1 MLFHGKDGYFRQNGK
16 LGSSNG
22 FDGLFIKPAI
32 DFTKPIDEIN
42 IEGIIIN
49 ESKQIG
55 GGFRMNGEG
64 QKLPMQMTEEWVE
77 DVIGRM
83 ATSKDPKQVKLA
95 EILLR
100 EFDNNRQ
107 KFTRVVTGVDAGSET
122 IGIIKLN

>member
-1 MLFHGKDGYFRQNGK
+1 
-16 LGSSNG
+16 
-22 FDGLFIKPAI
+22 
-32 DFTKPIDEIN
+32 
-42 IEGIIIN
+42 
-49 ESKQIG
+49 
-55 GGFRMNGEG
+55 MNGEG

-107 KFTRVVTGVDAGSET
+107 KIYSSGNRG
-122 IGIIKLN
+122 